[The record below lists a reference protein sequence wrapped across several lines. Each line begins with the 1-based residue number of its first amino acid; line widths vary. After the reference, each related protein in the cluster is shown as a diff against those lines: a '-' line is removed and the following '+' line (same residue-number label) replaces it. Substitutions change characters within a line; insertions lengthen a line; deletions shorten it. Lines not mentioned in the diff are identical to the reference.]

1 MEIILVDEIPVW
13 RIKYYPQ
20 SLDQIC
26 GRKEI
31 KEVLGNFI
39 DQKNFPHLLFT
50 GSNGIGKT
58 TLASIFSKEF
68 LGKEYDAN
76 FRLVYA
82 NVPLT
87 EEERKQARSEAY
99 ISSSKVGSIAG
110 RRITTPAFIQVKV
123 KPFVQLKVLGGAPY
137 KILIVKNFEALGNNQ
152 QGFRRLMEIYG
163 SNCRM
168 ILITTKISS
177 IIDPIVSRCQIFL
190 ISQVKLEA
198 FKSLINTIVI
208 KESLEISD
216 EVIEILYKVSEGQ
229 LARAIDLLQ
238 LCSVTGN
245 VITKNNLYENIQKFQ
260 NDLIRSLLLVAFKGN
275 FPKSRE
281 LVRKIISSYNYDT
294 HELLKL
300 ILEEINK
307 LPLSRHVRSKIINLL
322 ADTDYRALDGRDGDI
337 QISAFLSK
345 ICLMSE
351 YL

>member
-1 MEIILVDEIPVW
+1 MVEEIPIW

-26 GRKEI
+26 GRKKI
-31 KEVLGNFI
+31 KDALRDFI
-39 DQKNFPHLLFT
+39 TQRNFPHLLFT
-50 GSNGIGKT
+50 GANGIGKT
-58 TLASIFSKEF
+58 TLASLFSREF

-76 FRLVYA
+76 YRLVYA
-82 NVPLT
+82 NVPLN

-99 ISSSKVGSIAG
+99 ISTSKVGSTAG

-137 KILIVKNFEALGNNQ
+137 KILVVNNFEALGNNQ

-168 ILITTKISS
+168 ILITSKISA
-177 IIDPIVSRCQIFL
+177 IIDPIISRCQIFL
-190 ISQVKLEA
+190 ISQAKLEA
-198 FKSLINTIVI
+198 FKDLINTIANN
-208 KESLEISD
+208 ESLEISD
-216 EVIEILYKVSEGQ
+216 ETVEILYKLSEGK

-238 LCSVTGN
+238 LSSVTGN
-245 VITKNNLYENIQKFQ
+245 VITQNSLYENVQKFQ
-260 NDLIRSLLLVAFKGN
+260 NDMIRSLLLMAFKGN

-281 LVRKIISSYNYDT
+281 LARKIIASYKYNT

-300 ILEEINK
+300 LLEEVNK
-307 LPLSRHVRSKIINLL
+307 LPLSRHVRSRVINLL
-322 ADTDYRALDGRDGDI
+322 ADADYRALDGRDGDI
-337 QISAFLSK
+337 QISALLTK
-345 ICLMSE
+345 ICLLSE